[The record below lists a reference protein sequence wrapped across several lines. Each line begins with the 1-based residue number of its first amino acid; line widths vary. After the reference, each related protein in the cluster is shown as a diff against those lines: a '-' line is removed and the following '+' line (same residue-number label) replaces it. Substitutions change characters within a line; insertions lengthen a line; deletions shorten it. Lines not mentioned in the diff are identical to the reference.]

1 MLESFDKLH
10 NFRREFIK
18 KNINFDHVNLNGNN
32 KVIISAPHG
41 VTQFRQNKIKVREVG
56 SLSTALFLHKATNS
70 YFIAK
75 TRNNNDDAN
84 FDERSLYKTDLLKI
98 IRKNKLKYVLDF
110 HGLSEKRDIDIN
122 FGTNFGDNI
131 KTNEF
136 QFEKLVKILKD
147 NHFKVTIDDPFTAG
161 KRTISGS
168 VKAKL
173 KNIFTLQ
180 IEINCGITNR
190 QENYT
195 KYKTLLKIFINWINE
210 LN

>member
-1 MLESFDKLH
+1 M
-10 NFRREFIK
+10 
-18 KNINFDHVNLNGNN
+18 
-32 KVIISAPHG
+32 
-41 VTQFRQNKIKVREVG
+41 
-56 SLSTALFLHKATNS
+56 
-70 YFIAK
+70 
-75 TRNNNDDAN
+75 
-84 FDERSLYKTDLLKI
+84 YKTDLLKI

>member
-110 HGLSEKRDIDIN
+110 HGLGEKRDIDIN